1 MTTGG
6 VALKYYASQRIDV
19 RKAKAIDGEKDG
31 PARGLRIRAKVTKNK
46 VGAPFGMTQFD
57 ILFDRGL
64 DKVGCLVDAA
74 VQVLSL
80 AVHISC
86 LHTCCS
92 RHINI
97 NDTTCVSSAC
107 VS

>member
-1 MTTGG
+1 MTHLTSSPGSGCLTACGVLQVTTGG
-6 VALKYYASQRIDV
+6 VALKYYASQRVDV

-74 VQVLSL
+74 VQVRFQ
-80 AVHISC
+80 
-86 LHTCCS
+86 TP
-92 RHINI
+92 
-97 NDTTCVSSAC
+97 
-107 VS
+107 